1 MLCEFIFP
9 ANKHL
14 QKPKHIWYIYK
25 LWENESFTESF
36 LSVCVSLLKILMTRM
51 IHLSLLCMT
60 WEYIFLKN
68 AMWEEV
74 HQQLI
79 TSATFF
85 KIKAA
90 LPTYFLFFMFSF
102 SIAEL
107 DHLICGFCGWNC
119 PYGHSESSYIS
130 IKFQGQNTIQTLS
143 RLFCHSFKCL
153 QNIRSIYNLI
163 LIISSTVNNFIF
175 LKTLYTPFYD
185 HWKSRPK
192 DTLVWI

>member
-1 MLCEFIFP
+1 MCVPFKNLDDK
-9 ANKHL
+9 NDT
-14 QKPKHIWYIYK
+14 
-25 LWENESFTESF
+25 SFF
-36 LSVCVSLLKILMTRM
+36 
-51 IHLSLLCMT
+51 LCMT

-68 AMWEEV
+68 AMQEEV

-90 LPTYFLFFMFSF
+90 FPTYFLFFMFSF
-102 SIAEL
+102 SIAGL
-107 DHLICGFCGWNC
+107 DHLICGFCGLNR
-119 PYGHSESSYIS
+119 PYGHSESSHIR

-163 LIISSTVNNFIF
+163 LIISSTVNNLIF

-192 DTLVWI
+192 DTPVWI